1 LWASMRSGTKSSWRA
16 RVLAPGGLPGA
27 LFCEGIFTDRVTEL
41 RRRKAL
47 WKLTELWKNQKRV
60 FPQLLEPSVHS
71 FHNAG
76 CCFLKHNFSSTPG
89 RLDLAAGSGA
99 PASATAGAG
108 ARAVGRP
115 CR

>member
-1 LWASMRSGTKSSWRA
+1 HGSLSQAAYLGRFFVRW
-16 RVLAPGGLPGA
+16 
-27 LFCEGIFTDRVTEL
+27 IFTDRVSEL

-76 CCFLKHNFSSTPG
+76 CCFLKHNFSSTP
-89 RLDLAAGSGA
+89 R
-99 PASATAGAG
+99 ASAARSRAHDDRDTAEVRGVAG
-108 ARAVGRP
+108 DWVYQGEERDSPGTGV
-115 CR
+115 